1 MKQKYLS
8 AAVALLVLVTVSGG
22 MVYGTVRKPP
32 VRFSEGEA
40 LQEEA
45 FELTLK
51 SGLFGGEIYYTLDG
65 STPTLESEVYAD
77 PILIEAGT
85 PVKATVVKAA
95 LSAER
100 ETSITSKSL
109 SAPSPVK

>member
-51 SGLFGGEIYYTLDG
+51 SGLFGG
-65 STPTLESEVYAD
+65 
-77 PILIEAGT
+77 
-85 PVKATVVKAA
+85 
-95 LSAER
+95 
-100 ETSITSKSL
+100 
-109 SAPSPVK
+109 